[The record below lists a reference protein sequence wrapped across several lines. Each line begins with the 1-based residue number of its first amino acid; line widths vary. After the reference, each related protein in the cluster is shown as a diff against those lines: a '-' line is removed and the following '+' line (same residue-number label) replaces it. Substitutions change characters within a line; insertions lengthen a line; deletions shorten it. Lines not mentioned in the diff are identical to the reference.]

1 MSEELNKSI
10 EESRVPNP
18 APGIPQDQFVFE
30 SIAELEMPPELAVFD
45 ESVDPEYQAMLNEHS
60 DMVNRFAMPATSNY
74 NNPDPGQATGLF
86 NPYQQG
92 QAPDLST
99 AEGKMRALHSLGD
112 IKVDKVKGNDI
123 FSDPTANIA
132 DPIAVGIRES
142 SFDRYYAHPKFAE
155 LGWHPY
161 ADNETYYNQNSSW
174 WDDAGRMWGE
184 VGTLASTGFASV
196 YRSWFSDD
204 VMDLQSAVEF
214 EDAMRVGNSSKGG
227 FGGFMNNMILQSG
240 YTFGIIGSIALEEAI
255 MWGAT
260 ALSGGLLG
268 GAAAVKTAANVSRLS
283 KLAKLGRRIVDSFGV
298 GKMAN
303 ASRRIVD
310 GLKNS
315 ERARDFWQGVKNGD
329 NILGKLLLPETMGAF
344 KQLKTAQKAGENLT
358 QFAKYSKAFGGFYR
372 DIRSAHMALGEGRME
387 AGGVFKEHMQNE
399 YSIQVAKNLKE
410 GLGDVTTEQMIAI
423 NERARQAAFSTTM
436 FNAPAIYLSNQLL
449 LGNSFG
455 GFKRSLSRVMRD
467 TIEGLPK
474 RILKTKATVQGGKI
488 AKDVFEDVGESFMN
502 LKYLYKSVRAGGLKG
517 GAMMGAGAALRF
529 FSANV
534 SEGIQETYQEAVSA
548 GVKDYFKELAFDP
561 SAGGLALAK
570 ASALHGL
577 SEQFSGQGFETFM
590 SGFLMGGVVSGPQK
604 AVFEGIPA
612 LYQMTF
618 NKEAYAD
625 HKKNTDL
632 LVKNA
637 VDVLNKTWNAQAS
650 DVTSMFDE
658 SSLNFITQKQAASQL
673 QIAMDEN
680 QIMDHVDI
688 KDEARFANLVHI
700 FNSGSQDLFREQL
713 EDFLTL
719 SDEELAEAFP
729 SEKIRAK
736 SGKLRESIKKQLAN
750 IDQMEET
757 YRDNKD
763 KNVNPFDA
771 TQFEPNSR
779 EWVDETLKHRA
790 FEHARMLT
798 LFTKNGFLRAGERAA
813 SIYEE
818 LASDPIIKDIAANDI
833 TVLLNQKTLLK
844 EIEMLEKEIP
854 GLGEAGTKLLKK
866 QKEKKLLALQ
876 AIADVLY
883 ADENQ
888 TLSAKDKRFDR
899 RKTSKLMP
907 KVLAYLKLV
916 AETKDDF
923 VDEGRIKDVVNKIVD
938 HNHLS
943 NRQRVYD
950 KSLAI
955 LANPERLDYI
965 VRRGYEYLKYAHEN
979 KLEILEKAI
988 RAFINKKEINQVL
1001 NELLKLRIYVDLDQA
1016 IAFGRT
1022 GNADDLKTFL
1032 SDEGIVNESTDP
1044 ELYAKIMRIID
1055 VYKQTSQAKV
1065 QEEKKKLQ
1073 EGEEGAVQKEVA
1085 DSVDEA
1091 LEEAGIEGPEA
1102 LVYGA
1107 SASESPVLQEVLKDL
1122 YKRNRAMS
1130 IKAGIKP
1137 LTFQKFVETA
1147 VAKNHIKAYQAL
1159 KKLWYQTLSN
1169 IQDKDA
1175 KDNIFNT
1182 DKGFTNWL
1190 SLQEGNLLVAKIL
1203 GDTNTTFKT
1212 FIPEFERER
1221 TDVAEETVVSP
1232 GDKTKVIEVTVKDP
1246 VSGESTVF
1254 YQVVYNDGTPIQ
1266 QELVDIAGLDVGLA
1280 FSDKAK
1286 AKAAQKKLDNIVPQD
1301 GVFSFDG
1308 VDLSFGT
1315 EVVDSTTGKKYI
1327 VIGTPKEVNA
1337 GGRLYLLPI
1346 GKISL
1351 MKGTK
1356 KNRNAAAIK
1365 LNPGEFKSRYKVSE
1379 VSLQELNV
1387 PSDVSK
1393 LRVDEATALIY
1404 HVNDK
1409 FDKTKAENEVLAQR
1423 RFQAIIAS
1431 LNADELAA
1439 LEVEVVKAQNGGT
1452 LTGQNFKY
1460 EDKAP
1465 NSRIKRATQTYSI
1478 ALKIPKALQGKING
1492 VLNKANLNL
1501 PKDNIVGYFPNTD
1514 IALLDNN
1521 GNQIDPLNINAN
1533 QVKDLFSI
1541 FTDAETA
1548 AENVKKNFA
1557 IQYKMMD
1564 TISSLLGKKE
1574 SGKFTLKQLG
1584 VDLSTTAG
1592 RMDFLPTGQTIGIDK
1607 LSINEVDGH
1616 TVIVENRRNS
1626 KGNVAS
1632 RFITSMTGGTPQERV
1647 EFPERIKK
1655 EMAEQNSVMMDGIA
1669 NAGRYVMIVKSKNG
1683 TYSYFPVKSDVV
1695 SKELLEDIAD
1705 RLIKRSALSQKENIK
1720 QVEGRKAGVIAN
1732 NNYNS
1737 EFNAELNDLNFFI
1750 ATNIPGY
1757 TVDVN
1762 LTANGSIQL
1771 KIYDR
1776 DGKSAVS
1783 VYMDDLASIQEYEN
1797 LDDKIQIFNDLFDK
1811 ANTQLKEWS
1820 KSVTKSTPD
1829 ARKDLLKAASK
1840 LKFDIG
1846 SIREGFSVTAPA
1858 NEIASKVVATV
1869 QPNVRGDV
1877 KLISNIDGIDLQQ
1890 IQSVLPLAS
1899 ALSSSTSNPT
1909 DIETGEHTVV
1919 KTEGGWKI
1927 LTPSGKD
1934 LDGAIY
1940 TRKDL
1945 ALAEAEAIDQAINQ
1959 DSSSEQDPNSNDINL
1974 LSEEEFTRLKNND
1987 FADLTKGQKE
1997 FIANKMVADDSG
2009 KSLTNKEL
2017 QLLQNPAVSGQIN
2030 ILVAKLKASLS
2041 DTTKPEPAST
2051 KQGSAPSNQSITK
2064 ELDRNQLS
2072 ERLVQIENEKK
2083 AIKAEVLKRG
2093 LPLSQIEDATKKDPR
2108 WKKLNKEE
2116 NEIRDKLS
2124 ANKVVAD
2131 NLSESDVNDINE
2143 FIEWANEN
2151 LPDFIGREDIATL
2164 GNNMKSGGE
2173 RVGAFVMAIK
2183 NIAGKMEV
2191 NGTIYTGTSSKY
2203 AYHEAFH
2210 AVFRMLL
2217 TPEQQQTYIVAARKE
2232 VRAKLRAQGVSLAS
2246 ELQRLKNSD
2255 IEKYKNLSNEQ
2266 LEKLYYE
2273 EYMADEFQLFKEN
2286 PKKTKTTSWIKS
2298 LFNKI
2303 MEFIK
2308 SILGT
2313 YNATE
2318 LRLLYEGIDSG
2329 KFKTASVA
2337 ANSFTQEVNMGITVS
2352 ANKIL
2357 RTEKVVLPSGKIEY
2371 KYLDGKIGRGLTSQI
2386 TARVIDQQQKTTD
2399 PDFDIVAEIN
2409 KTINAYRRLYSID
2422 SPQYQT
2428 ITDVSVYDN
2437 LVALNNALDNYGKDL
2452 VDAVVEEL
2460 SFYDVGLE
2468 TTEEEDGTLENSFG
2482 LRTTSEWDKDASMTG
2497 GFRSLSAFLRKYI
2510 GTTTLVDEKM
2520 KTDPLTGQLIVEQR
2534 PDMFGNFELD
2544 IEDAEGNMS
2553 KEKIVI
2559 PVDFSVVYS
2568 GFLKAISGI
2577 SDPVQILQRLYLFSR
2592 NNPQTRAVQERLFND
2607 LGIVWEG
2614 QLQDGI
2620 LPGTLKRND
2629 LFQAVIKGFE
2639 NFRVD
2644 YLFIHRR
2651 TKDGQIISYNAAL
2664 RDDANTQIEI
2674 WDSAYR
2680 NLRKKFKDN
2689 PGLIEDAV
2697 KQVQILAEALNKE
2710 KPMSELSDEDMR
2722 TLSLAI
2728 SQAFKESLGLRISE
2742 GLIEFSIAA
2751 NVTNKTER
2759 QKSLAIQYPN
2769 VKAIDYKH
2777 VMYMADALELNDN
2790 LMEDDEGVYGRL
2802 REIAISNANFDET
2815 VGASVFKNPA
2825 GDLVYAH
2832 QLPTFHLKQ
2841 IAKLNDVSGAGGVLD
2856 KIYKDLDLNYNYLLG
2871 SPAFRALSAEGRL
2884 KIQRIAGVKS
2894 SKNIRQDDSGG
2905 IVEGYD
2911 KSEQGIT
2918 YGDLTQKEF
2927 LMALLG
2933 SYTANMNNSTGEIE
2947 TVFDGKN
2954 NVALTPSLIRVIE
2967 ASNTGD
2973 MVSLPV
2979 IRSIMDGEDGGMELT
2994 PEVVRY
3000 FIDRIEAETER
3011 ILDESG
3017 LDSKYNPETQEGTL
3031 IAGYNATKNGQA
3043 YDKNGRAFKYSNTGN
3058 ILDPIQIKAYEEAG
3072 VGQFLIETVGTD
3084 RLRSESQ
3091 SMFLGSQKMHEKS
3104 QHTIPQTT
3112 KDMVLYGAEKKESK
3126 KGRKTYKYLA
3136 KAAAD
3141 QGTLHKV
3148 KYVGFVEITN
3158 SNESEI
3164 LNKLGDAISNDQTE
3178 THTVKWIQPK
3188 DGTRSDQE
3196 RTKWVENED
3205 MKLFLQGKRKKHL
3218 YEIVKD
3224 DITELSQEELKEAE
3238 NAAVEREDYENAGR
3252 IVREGR
3258 QRGGLKKRMEDAI
3271 AKLSR
3276 EEASNTSFDD
3286 ILESIGETRESLRSF
3301 VTRRLMDEFA
3311 AFQNDLEALFGD
3323 NELPKFIMDGVVR
3336 PEDATRD
3343 AGKFATTADKLNLR
3357 AKNKTWNLAQIFFS
3371 NWVNTS
3377 SLNEILLGDQAQSL
3391 KDAVD
3396 AVKRAKMQ
3404 NAAYYSAASSI
3415 AAPEFGINKPV
3426 QEMSIFPM
3434 TEPTGKSRFG
3444 ETEEAKKDIDHADA
3458 QLWMTVK
3465 AFKHMWFGFGKLT
3478 AAQNKLLERIANG
3491 EKIPTKEIFGKLGA
3505 AKTQAMLNSKKLV
3518 YGDGKTFIKM
3528 SAFTLTKQYTSYQD
3542 AQGNWIARPD
3552 RVKLHNMR
3560 ERMERF
3566 EEENDTIALAA
3577 PISAMKMLKENV
3589 NNINTFVDTENVNTP
3604 LSKSESM
3611 TLDANFMGLQVINPS
3626 NKLEITD
3633 PTQIKTLITGEQNDA
3648 TKVSIPDGEG
3658 GWVEKTIGDLR
3669 YTYNKSIADRLTGK
3683 YLDKRNLVFS
3693 FDVEYAM
3700 NEVHK
3705 SIDQK
3710 KITADLLAYLQYAQT
3725 SLMASQSASELLEF
3739 FGFDPDTGEPKY
3751 ELNNPL
3757 TIEKFEQL
3765 FLSYFNKSVI
3775 SEKLPGISAA
3785 LVSDYGVNVYR
3796 RVLSVDENGYP
3807 DRQEIIRSDDFLNNY
3822 SADDLVKRNGEA
3834 VDFSDDQS
3842 FETLKTEVDKS
3853 KGKGVIILDRL
3864 RFDMKQYDEK
3874 GNYTGVKYSE
3884 SMLPAHT
3891 SDVYTNLDLKPGEAI
3906 PDSVAKM
3913 FGIRIPSQDN
3923 HSTINIKVV
3932 DFLPVYYGSSI
3943 ISPRELV
3950 EVSGADFDIDK
3961 LYIQMKEYYSE
3972 RVPTGKKEKIYDV
3985 VVDMYEHTEIKD
3997 QTKAKE
4003 PLDVWVVDSLEQ
4015 AQKQLDL
4022 IKEDGGGVN
4031 FGEIEKSLMKTE
4043 NGDVYY
4049 FIPHKRGD
4057 NKRIYIKGTEP
4068 KSLLVKDKLRTK
4080 GKPYMKEQM
4089 KIQFKEF
4096 GNNFNDYQRYVK
4108 KSIND
4113 KGSVYKEAAN
4123 KAKIQG
4129 VKNSLTDAEIEKLL
4143 DSGWT
4148 RQTIDALLTLGLPLT
4163 EKQYK
4168 SYVIQNKGRQPYSG
4182 AVNNEILDLKWAMMS
4197 NEHNTTYKDGMPI
4210 SYEPAD
4216 IDVLTD
4222 LWDEVIE
4229 ELPELADA
4237 VNEDGLDPDNLLGQ
4251 GRGFGNNKEGA
4262 ASIGAVVR
4270 PNLFLS
4276 LLQEYNVKLK
4286 SRSIKGEEQGL
4297 RLTFGGQVYNEFS
4310 GTNNREVLEDGSA
4323 GRRKQY
4329 IISALITAMT
4339 DNAKERLAA
4348 KLGLAK
4354 NALGVVAV
4362 MTAMGVPIKTSI
4374 YLVNN
4379 PTIKR
4384 SYFLEKTNPEF
4395 IGTKKFI
4402 ETQMRLLYGV
4412 IKDLGGERGTSLV
4425 GTTDVNQETLKELI
4439 KDPILKFNDATDLIR
4454 ERASAAE
4461 EGNEA
4466 ITLEEAV
4473 MQYDALAQFL
4483 NALEISGFTKEM
4495 GALMDLTSGYGQN
4508 IASMDETAIS
4518 IEKLGL
4524 NIPDAEWKNLRFEEL
4539 PLMDVRPLFRSNT
4552 WQSTSLSIFEEFYNE
4567 LLPEIFLSRSKGG
4580 YSKFMPT
4587 LLYNSSFY
4595 DVKNQVMRYIDPD
4608 VKRGIT
4614 RDILSIVTIKS
4625 YMHHLSLTDPQAGA
4639 TLTNDIIY
4647 PSDNKNINIVA
4658 IVEKAR
4664 ELQNGKFNFFLDDF
4678 IRLED
4683 ALAEGNKTGTYIA
4696 GSNTLTRIKDSDK
4709 VDLQNGFKELF
4720 LDPKTRYLAM
4730 DIMNYLMVKDGL
4742 QPAYKT
4748 LLSAISPPA
4757 LGKYLENAST
4767 IKEAF
4772 KRGDGAF
4779 FESVMGT
4786 TYEDFFEELVTNY
4799 FLSAKTSYM
4808 LSTHNGIPLYNPKAN
4823 TIIANKSF
4831 TQTQV
4836 ASRPNDMFIIFD
4848 NEAGVGSS
4856 DSKIVRDQP
4865 NAFRLIIKKGDANI
4879 ETNYYSPFEVDQ
4891 AKKALR
4897 EQVKAI
4903 ASQRGMFNS
4912 VFLPSSIPAEVIKGL
4927 QDNSPELYDELV
4939 TLMDEYFDYNIA
4951 GYKTKEEVKEDTLNT
4966 NALKAPINISME
4978 GNKGVLT
4985 IDLLKGVY
4993 GRSTTFEGSM
5003 KTSSV
5008 KTLKGKP
5015 REAFDKNI
5023 GLVSSKGFGTTKV
5036 ETNGY
5041 VQNEVIF
5048 PAAIRTKVGDNWK
5061 YFKLKR
5067 VIGSKKRQN
5076 MHDMYTGPLVSGSY
5090 AQYVEVDVKGST
5102 AQFAGGYI
5110 FGDLKSNKE
5119 VRKIIRD
5126 ANPIE
5131 ESDMSKQNKRAAAEA
5146 RAAVSS
5152 LYVPGEN
5159 PKLDAELKAKYDE
5172 INQTLGFRKGP
5183 KGTFEFF
5190 LTTPGAIMI
5199 MDKYDSIKS
5208 KKNAEDLKDN
5218 PQTEI
5223 GFDGNNVTLN
5233 GQKQTDIKNVDLPAD
5248 GEVEGEFVLPGSED
5262 TDPQSSSME
5271 LPEDGEIEGE
5281 LDLNASIQKDE
5292 SKFKVSMDEQVAEF
5306 WESLSIPQK
5315 RTLRTFDISSLADLQ
5330 KEAKRAN
5337 AYTSFEQFK
5346 EEINKCFNG

>member
-45 ESVDPEYQAMLNEHS
+45 ESVDPEYQAMLNEHA

-99 AEGKMRALHSLGD
+99 AEGKMRALHSLGNLP
-112 IKVDKVKGNDI
+112 VDKAKGNDI

-161 ADNETYYNQNSSW
+161 ADNETYYNENSSW

-184 VGTLASTGFASV
+184 VGTLATTGFASV

-204 VMDLQSAVEF
+204 VMDLKSAVEF

-260 ALSGGLLG
+260 ALSGGMLG
-268 GAAAVKTAANVSRLS
+268 GAAAVKTAANVNKLS
-283 KLAKLGRRIVDSFGV
+283 KLAKLGRRIADSFGV

-315 ERARDFWQGVKNGD
+315 ERARDFWKGVKNGD
-329 NILGKLLLPETMGAF
+329 NILGKLLFPETMGAF

-548 GVKDYFKELAFDP
+548 GVKDYFKEIAFDP

-618 NKEAYAD
+618 NKEAYDD
-625 HKKNTDL
+625 HKKNVDT

-637 VDVLNKTWNAQAS
+637 VDVLNETWNAQAS

-673 QIAMDEN
+673 QIAMDNNE
-680 QIMDHVDI
+680 IMDHIDV
-688 KDEARFANLVHI
+688 KDEARFAHLVHI
-700 FNSGSQDLFREQL
+700 FNNGSQDLFREQL

-729 SEKIRAK
+729 SEKVRAK
-736 SGKLRESIKKQLAN
+736 NGKLRESITKQLAN

-763 KNVNPFDA
+763 KNVNPFDP

-1032 SDEGIVNESTDP
+1032 SDQGIVNESTDP

-1065 QEEKKKLQ
+1065 QEEKRKLK
-1073 EGEEGAVQKEVA
+1073 EGDVEATQKEAA

-1122 YKRNRAMS
+1122 YKKNRAMS

-1137 LTFQKFVETA
+1137 LTFQKFIETA

-1169 IQDKDA
+1169 IQEQDV
-1175 KDNIFNT
+1175 KDNIFST
-1182 DKGFTNWL
+1182 DKGFADWL
-1190 SLQEGNLLVAKIL
+1190 SLQEGNLLVSKIL
-1203 GDTNTTFKT
+1203 GDTNTTFQT
-1212 FIPEFERER
+1212 FIPEFQRER

-1232 GDKTKVIEVTVKDP
+1232 GDKTKVIEIVVKDP
-1246 VSGESTVF
+1246 TTGETTTF

-1266 QELVDIAGLDVGLA
+1266 QELVEIAGLDVGLA

-1308 VDLSFGT
+1308 FDLSFGT

-1346 GKISL
+1346 GKVSL

-1365 LNPGEFKSRYKVSE
+1365 LNPGEFKARYKVSE
-1379 VSLQELNV
+1379 VSLEKLNV

-1431 LNADELAA
+1431 LNAEELAA

-1452 LTGQNFKY
+1452 LTGQNFKF

-1478 ALKIPKALQGKING
+1478 ALKIPKELQGKINSI
-1492 VLNKANLNL
+1492 LQKANLNL

-1514 IALLDNN
+1514 VALFDNN
-1521 GNQIDPLNINAN
+1521 GSQIDPLNITAN

-1548 AENVKKNFA
+1548 AGNVRKNFA

-1592 RMDFLPTGQTIGIDK
+1592 RMDFLPTGQTIGIDQ

-1626 KGNVAS
+1626 KGKVAS
-1632 RFITSMTGGTPQERV
+1632 RFITSMTGGSPKERV

-1720 QVEGRKAGVIAN
+1720 EVKGRKAGVIAN
-1732 NNYNS
+1732 TNYNS
-1737 EFNAELNDLNFFI
+1737 EFNAEINDLNFFI

-1776 DGKSAVS
+1776 EGKSAVS

-1797 LDDKIQIFNDLFDK
+1797 LDDKTQIFKDLFDK
-1811 ANTQLKEWS
+1811 ANTELKEWS
-1820 KSVTKSTPD
+1820 KSVTKNTPD

-1846 SIREGFSVTAPA
+1846 SIREGFSVTASA

-1899 ALSSSTSNPT
+1899 AISSSTSNPA
-1909 DIETGEHTVV
+1909 DIETGKHTVV

-1945 ALAEAEAIDQAINQ
+1945 ALAEAEKIDQAINQ

-1987 FADLTKGQKE
+1987 FANLTKGQKE
-1997 FIANKMVADDSG
+1997 FIANKMVADPSG

-2017 QLLQNPAVSGQIN
+2017 QVLQNPAVSGQIN
-2030 ILVAKLKASLS
+2030 ILVAKLKAPLS
-2041 DTTKPEPAST
+2041 DNTKVEPAS
-2051 KQGSAPSNQSITK
+2051 KQGSAPSNKSIT
-2064 ELDRNQLS
+2064 EQLDRTQLS

-2093 LPLSQIEDATKKDPR
+2093 LPLSQIEAETKKDPR

-2124 ANKVVAD
+2124 ANKVVAE
-2131 NLSESDVNDINE
+2131 NLSERDVNDIDE
-2143 FIEWANEN
+2143 FIAWANEN
-2151 LPDFIGREDIATL
+2151 LPDFITTEDIATL

-2183 NIAGKMEV
+2183 NIAGKMKV

-2203 AYHEAFH
+2203 GYHEAFH

-2217 TPEQQQTYIVAARKE
+2217 TPEQQATYISAAKKE

-2273 EYMADEFQLFKEN
+2273 EYMADEFQIFKEN
-2286 PKKTKTTSWIKS
+2286 PKKTKTASWIKS

-2337 ANSFTQEVNMGITVS
+2337 ANSFTQEVNMGVTVS

-2371 KYLDGKIGRGLTSQI
+2371 KYLDGKVGRGLTSMI
-2386 TARVIDQQQKTTD
+2386 VARVIDQQQKSTD
-2399 PDFDIVAEIN
+2399 PDFDIVDEIN
-2409 KTINAYRRLYSID
+2409 KTINAFKNLYNID
-2422 SPQYQT
+2422 NPQYQG
-2428 ITDVSVYDN
+2428 ITDIAAYEN
-2437 LVALNNALDNYGKDL
+2437 LVALNNALENYGKDL

-2520 KTDPLTGQLIVEQR
+2520 KTDPITGQLIVEQR

-2577 SDPVQILQRLYLFSR
+2577 SDPIQILQRLYLFSR

-2620 LPGTLKRND
+2620 LPGTLRRND

-2728 SQAFKESLGLRISE
+2728 SQAFKESLGLRVSE

-2751 NVTNKTER
+2751 NVTNKTSR
-2759 QKSLAIQYPN
+2759 QKSLATQYPN
-2769 VKAIDYKH
+2769 VKAIDYKT
-2777 VMYMADALELNDN
+2777 VMYMVDALELNDN

-2802 REIAISNANFDET
+2802 REIAIANANFDET

-2841 IAKLNDVSGAGGVLD
+2841 IAKLNDVAGGGQVLD
-2856 KIYKDLDLNYNYLLG
+2856 DVYKNLDLNYNYLLG

-2954 NVALTPSLIRVIE
+2954 NIALSPTLIRVIE

-2979 IRSIMDGEDGGMELT
+2979 IKSIMDGADGGMELT
-2994 PEVVRY
+2994 PEVVQY
-3000 FIDRIEAETER
+3000 FMDRIEAETER
-3011 ILDESG
+3011 ILNES
-3017 LDSKYNPETQEGTL
+3017 SYSATYNDDTKEGVL
-3031 IAGYNATKNGQA
+3031 KAGYNATKDGQNF
-3043 YDKNGRAFKYSNTGN
+3043 DKNGRAFKYTNTGN
-3058 ILDPIQIKAYEEAG
+3058 LLDPIQIKAYEEAG
-3072 VGQFLIETVGTD
+3072 VGQFLIETQGTD

-3091 SMFLGSQKMHEKS
+3091 TMFLGSQKMHEKS

-3126 KGRKTYKYLA
+3126 KGRKKYKYLA
-3136 KAAAD
+3136 KAAGD

-3148 KYVGFVEITN
+3148 KYVGFVEMTN

-3164 LNKLGDAISNDQTE
+3164 LNKLGDAISDEETE

-3188 DGTRSDQE
+3188 DGSRSDEE

-3218 YEIVKD
+3218 YEIVRD

-3238 NAAVEREDYENAGR
+3238 EAAVEKEDYENAGR
-3252 IVREGR
+3252 IVKESR
-3258 QRGGLKKRMEDAI
+3258 QRGGLKKKLEDAI
-3271 AKLSR
+3271 AKLSK
-3276 EEASNTSFDD
+3276 EEASRISFDEL
-3286 ILESIGETRESLRSF
+3286 LESIGETEESLRSF
-3301 VTRRLMDEFA
+3301 VAKRLMDEFA
-3311 AFQNDLEALFGD
+3311 AFQSDLEALFGD

-3343 AGKFATTADKLNLR
+3343 AGKFATTADRLNLR

-3415 AAPEFGINKPV
+3415 AAPEFGIDKPV

-3434 TEPTGKSRFG
+3434 TEPTAKSRFG
-3444 ETEEAKKDIDHADA
+3444 ETEEAKKDIEQADA

-3478 AAQNKLLERIANG
+3478 AAQNKLLDRIANG

-3589 NNINTFVDTENVNTP
+3589 NNINTFVDTQNVNTP

-3648 TKVSIPDGEG
+3648 TEVSIPDGEG
-3658 GWVEKTIGDLR
+3658 GWVPKTIGDLR
-3669 YTYNKSIADRLTGK
+3669 YSYNKAIADRLTGK
-3683 YLDKRNLVFS
+3683 YLDKRNLIFS
-3693 FDVEYAM
+3693 FDTEYAM
-3700 NEVHK
+3700 SEVHK

-3710 KITADLLAYLQYAQT
+3710 KITTDLLAYLQYAQT

-3775 SEKLPGISAA
+3775 SEKLPGVSAA

-3842 FETLKTEVDKS
+3842 FDTLKTEVDKS

-3864 RFDMKQYDEK
+3864 RFDMKQYDEN

-3943 ISPRELV
+3943 ISPREIV

-3985 VVDMYEHTEIKD
+3985 IVDMYEHTEIKD
-3997 QTKAKE
+3997 QTKAKD

-4043 NGDVYY
+4043 NGDDYY

-4068 KSLLVKDKLRTK
+4068 KTLLVKDKLRTK
-4080 GKPYMKEQM
+4080 GKPYMKEQT

-4096 GNNFNDYQRYVK
+4096 GNNFNDYQRYIK
-4108 KSIND
+4108 KNISS
-4113 KGSVYKEAAN
+4113 KGSVYKEASN
-4123 KAKIQG
+4123 KSKIQG
-4129 VKNSLTDAEIEKLL
+4129 LKNSLTDAEIEKLL

-4163 EKQYK
+4163 KEQYNT
-4168 SYVIQNKGRQPYSG
+4168 YIVQNKGRQPYS
-4182 AVNNEILDLKWAMMS
+4182 AALNNEILDLKWAMMS
-4197 NEHNTTYKDGMPI
+4197 NEYNTTYKDGMPI
-4210 SYEPAD
+4210 SYEAAD
-4216 IDVLTD
+4216 LDVLLD
-4222 LWDEVIE
+4222 LWDEMIV

-4237 VNEDGLDPDNLLGQ
+4237 VNEDGIDPDNLLGQ

-4286 SRSIKGEEQGL
+4286 SRVIKGEEQGL

-4310 GTNNREVLEDGSA
+4310 GTNNREVLEDGSP

-4384 SYFLEKTNPEF
+4384 SYFLEKTDPEF

-4402 ETQMRLLYGV
+4402 ETQMRLLAGV
-4412 IKDLGGERGTSLV
+4412 IKDLGGDRGVSLI

-4473 MQYDALAQFL
+4473 MQYDALAQYL
-4483 NALEISGFTKEM
+4483 NALDISGFTKEM

-4508 IASMDETAIS
+4508 IAAMDETAMS

-4524 NIPDAEWKNLRFEEL
+4524 NISDAELKNMRWEDL
-4539 PLMDVRPLFRSNT
+4539 PLMDLRPLFKSET
-4552 WQSTSLSIFEEFYNE
+4552 WQSRSLSIFEEFYGE
-4567 LLPEIFLSRSKGG
+4567 LLPEVFLSRSKGG
-4580 YSKFMPT
+4580 YNKFMPT
-4587 LLYNSSFY
+4587 LLHNSTFY
-4595 DVKNQVMRYIDPD
+4595 DAKNKRMRYIDPD
-4608 VKRGIT
+4608 VRKSIT

-4779 FESVMGT
+4779 FESVMGM

-4823 TIIANKSF
+4823 TIVANKSF

-4836 ASRPNDMFIIFD
+4836 GSRPNDMFIIFD

-4879 ETNYYSPFEVDQ
+4879 ESNYYSPFEVDQ

-4927 QDNSPELYDELV
+4927 QDNSPELYNELV

-4951 GYKTKEEVKEDTLNT
+4951 GYKTKEEKKEDVLNT

-4993 GRSTTFEGSM
+4993 SRSTTFEGSM

-5008 KTLKGKP
+5008 KTLKGKQ
-5015 REAFDKNI
+5015 REAFEKNKD
-5023 GLVSSKGFGTTKV
+5023 LVSSKGFGITKV
-5036 ETNGY
+5036 ETDGY

-5076 MHDMYTGPLVSGSY
+5076 MHDLYTGPLVSGSY

-5172 INQTLGFRKGP
+5172 INQTLGFREGP
-5183 KGTFEFF
+5183 KGTFEYF
-5190 LTTPGAIMI
+5190 LTTPGAITI
-5199 MDKYDSIKS
+5199 MNKYDSIKS
-5208 KKNAEDLKDN
+5208 KQNAENLKDN
-5218 PQTEI
+5218 PETEI

-5233 GQKQTDIKNVDLPAD
+5233 GKKQTDIKNVDLPAD

-5271 LPEDGEIEGE
+5271 LPEDGEVEGE
-5281 LDLNASIQKDE
+5281 LDLNAPIQKDE